1 MADEKMKKS
10 RSIFIS
16 CHPGLG
22 DNLIC
27 NGLFREFALKY
38 ENVIIPT
45 YNYYVPTIKEMFGDV
60 PGIKVLPVGNIYHVR
75 FRQLLRGLSKTGIYD
90 ILRLGGSNSNWRGDE
105 RGSTRFDEMFY
116 RQAGLDFST
125 RWTSFV
131 SPKPVESGQKIM
143 QDLGLSPG
151 EYIFLHEDVSRDFKV
166 NRRYLNRDYPIF
178 TPDLVKG
185 TVSFFDYY
193 WLIRNAAEIHCIES
207 SFSAFIESVDTGW
220 GIKKFAHRYARSD
233 VNIDVH
239 LEATYRTEWSIL
251 R

>member
-1 MADEKMKKS
+1 M
-10 RSIFIS
+10 
-16 CHPGLG
+16 
-22 DNLIC
+22 
-27 NGLFREFALKY
+27 FA
-38 ENVIIPT
+38 
-45 YNYYVPTIKEMFGDV
+45 DV
-60 PGIKVLPVGNIYHVR
+60 PQIKILPLGNVYHLR
-75 FRQLLRGLSKTGIYD
+75 LRQIPLAFGRTGIYD
-90 ILRLGGSNSNWRGDE
+90 VLKLGTSDPNWNSETRGN
-105 RGSTRFDEMFY
+105 TRFDEMFY

-125 RWTSFV
+125 RWTSFD

-143 QDLGLSPG
+143 QDLGLIPG